1 PQYPIDLPGSARRGE
16 TRRGAREERRGEP
29 SIADETVAVRRVM
42 ERYAPPSM
50 VLNEDGGIIAAYG
63 RLSRYFDFPVTRT
76 GGSS

>member
-1 PQYPIDLPGSARRGE
+1 
-16 TRRGAREERRGEP
+16 
-29 SIADETVAVRRVM
+29 M

-76 GGSS
+76 GGSSAITLARPACAT